1 MKPTLSLLLVTA
13 GLVLGTPGLR
23 ADGKPDDAGKPEDAG
38 KPANPGSQGAVH
50 GKGSAESALVRGL
63 LDDFATKRE
72 AYIAHR
78 KALVESLKNAATDA
92 ERKAILASLR
102 EEQQARIDEQR
113 ALAKTIRDDLKN
125 LRKDR
130 KAGSGG

>member
-1 MKPTLSLLLVTA
+1 MNMKPTLSLLVITA
-13 GLVLGTPGLR
+13 GLVLGTSGLR
-23 ADGKPDDAGKPEDAG
+23 ADGKPDDAGKPE
-38 KPANPGSQGAVH
+38 NPGSQGAVH
-50 GKGSAESALVRGL
+50 GKGSAESELVRGL
-63 LDDFATKRE
+63 LNDFKTKRE

-78 KALVESLKNAATDA
+78 KALVESLKSATTEA